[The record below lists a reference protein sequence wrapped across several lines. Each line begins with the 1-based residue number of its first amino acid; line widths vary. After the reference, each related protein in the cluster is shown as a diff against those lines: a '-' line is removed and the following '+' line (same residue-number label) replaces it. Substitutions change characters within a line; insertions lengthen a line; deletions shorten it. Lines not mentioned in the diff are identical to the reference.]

1 MSSAC
6 SIILFAIRTKNEYIK
21 ILFGILNC
29 VIFKRIFFLIYLFC
43 LCLCVC
49 REIHM
54 KQISNPAFHGHVI
67 RYFRLLTIFNPL
79 IKTQCWWWSDLKT
92 IAIIKLKTYTEII
105 FFIYIYRLIA
115 VTSDALQLSGSDLA
129 AKINMSYLITR
140 YFFTPKA
147 SICVHIF
154 IVAQTR

>member
-29 VIFKRIFFLIYLFC
+29 VIFKRIFFYLFI
-43 LCLCVC
+43 LFLFLFVCVC

-54 KQISNPAFHGHVI
+54 KQISNPAFHGHVT

-79 IKTQCWWWSDLKT
+79 IKT
-92 IAIIKLKTYTEII
+92 
-105 FFIYIYRLIA
+105 
-115 VTSDALQLSGSDLA
+115 
-129 AKINMSYLITR
+129 
-140 YFFTPKA
+140 
-147 SICVHIF
+147 
-154 IVAQTR
+154 